1 MDIQNSDTIVLALLD
16 ALTSKVNINYIAIQT
31 TYLVLQDT
39 YGCSNL
45 ALFLL
50 TALYL
55 RTTSP
60 QDTYISHIL
69 WNATSFFTLKNL
81 QRLLRTLLSTI
92 LSRKI
97 YARVGSWASPTRF
110 LLDSPLSPK
119 KSRGGRG
126 GMRKWRGESPLT
138 LFRLSI
144 SRFFNLSCIPFG

>member
-81 QRLLRTLLSTI
+81 QRLLRTLLTLHHI

-110 LLDSPLSPK
+110 LLDRVHYHLKNPAAGAAVCGN
-119 KSRGGRG
+119 GGANH
-126 GMRKWRGESPLT
+126 L
-138 LFRLSI
+138 
-144 SRFFNLSCIPFG
+144 

>member
-1 MDIQNSDTIVLALLD
+1 MNTHGHTNSDTIVLALLD
-16 ALTSKVNINYIAIQT
+16 ALTSKVNINYISIQT

-81 QRLLRTLLSTI
+81 QRLLRTLSLKDAYITIIFINDFTFKVKLS
-92 LSRKI
+92 
-97 YARVGSWASPTRF
+97 GS
-110 LLDSPLSPK
+110 
-119 KSRGGRG
+119 
-126 GMRKWRGESPLT
+126 
-138 LFRLSI
+138 
-144 SRFFNLSCIPFG
+144 